1 MSHLFSSYAPSGAF
15 CQVIWSKLAQNL
27 LVMYIR
33 TFARIKNVTLTSCW
47 LLRLKLS
54 RVIKLYFRF
63 VFMLTKVSFVY
74 PPAVW
79 KSVVILA
86 LAFVYFILI
95 CTLIMAS

>member
-47 LLRLKLS
+47 LLRLKFS

-63 VFMLTKVSFVY
+63 VCMLTKVFVY

-79 KSVVILA
+79 KSVVTLA
-86 LAFVYFILI
+86 LAFVNFILI